1 MGKKVKIGKIK
12 VKEKCCVSK
21 KRCSSCPIRLLKEGR
36 LPDGYAVH
44 KRKLVTAKAKE
55 RLRAMAARLPDAIHV
70 SCVAMTATRCSAAS
84 SIRCAK

>member
-1 MGKKVKIGKIK
+1 MAYRAAMGKKVKIGK

-44 KRKLVTAKAKE
+44 KRKLVTAKDKE
-55 RLRAMAARLPDAIHV
+55 RLRKAA
-70 SCVAMTATRCSAAS
+70 
-84 SIRCAK
+84 